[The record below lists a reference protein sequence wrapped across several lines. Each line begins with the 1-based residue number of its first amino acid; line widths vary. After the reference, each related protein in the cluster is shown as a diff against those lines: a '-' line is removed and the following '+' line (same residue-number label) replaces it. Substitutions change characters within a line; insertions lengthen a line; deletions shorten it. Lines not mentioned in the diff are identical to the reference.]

1 MRPGLLV
8 LTSGFHVCWRQF
20 RHAFKQLVALREHQV
35 WDAPIMIA
43 KKMYC
48 ASWTS
53 RLMGDLHQ
61 LSRNRCP
68 KILT

>member
-1 MRPGLLV
+1 MHMMRFVP
-8 LTSGFHVCWRQF
+8 TRCDFPNHPE
-20 RHAFKQLVALREHQV
+20 ALQYGWPARGQGEGV
-35 WDAPIMIA
+35 PIMTA

-68 KILT
+68 RILT